1 MVEVLVL
8 GGGYAS
14 LSFIKSLPAKARA
27 QCHIKI
33 ISQTPLHYFS
43 VLLHEV
49 LAGLKGQYTL
59 PLSEILP
66 KEVEFVQDRIL
77 EIQEGLV
84 IGQEGSYRYDKLI
97 VGLGFKSESFGV
109 PGVEACAQSITNFEN
124 AQETHQRLLEALQN
138 FQEQRPFSVVV
149 CGAGFSGVELV
160 GVLSDTLPII
170 SQGKAFQITCIEAM
184 PTILPMFKPALAQKG
199 FDYLQKIGVAMEMG
213 TKILACKSKGVLVEK
228 EGTQKEILADFLI
241 WTCGVRGSEV
251 IDNSAFLKGVRGRV
265 EVNNF
270 LEPAHLPGKGI
281 FILGDC
287 AGVKTAQGRFYPPT
301 AQLARKMGIYL
312 AKELARTGIGQ
323 PKKPFAYTPQGTLC
337 SFGAGYTIG
346 QIGPF
351 YVRSRVATWLKKYIE
366 WNWKRFLLAK

>member
-27 QCHIKI
+27 QYRIRL

-66 KEVEFVQDRIL
+66 KEVEFIQDRIL

-84 IGQEGSYRYDKLI
+84 IAQEGSYRYDKLV
-97 VGLGFKSESFGV
+97 VGLGFRSESFGV
-109 PGVEACAQSITNFEN
+109 PGVEVCTQSITNFEN
-124 AQETHQRLLEALQN
+124 AQETHQKLLNALQN
-138 FQEQRPFSVVV
+138 FREQRPFSVVV

-160 GVLSDTLPII
+160 GALSDTLPII

-184 PTILPMFKPALAQKG
+184 PTILPMFKPTLAQKG
-199 FDYLQKIGVAMEMG
+199 FDYLQKLGVTMEVG
-213 TKILACKSKGVLVEK
+213 TKILACKSHGILVEK
-228 EGTQKEILADFLI
+228 EGAQREILADFLV

-251 IDNSAFLKGVRGRV
+251 IDHSAFLKGVRGRV
-265 EVNNF
+265 EVNSF
-270 LEPAHLPGKGI
+270 LEPVHLPGKGI

-287 AGVKTAQGRFYPPT
+287 AGVKTTQGRFYPPT
-301 AQLARKMGIYL
+301 AQLARQMGIYL
-312 AKELARTGIGQ
+312 AREFTHADTGQ
-323 PKKPFAYTPQGTLC
+323 SKNPFIFSPQGTLC
-337 SFGAGYTIG
+337 SFGTCYAIG

-351 YVRSRVATWLKKYIE
+351 CVRGKVAIWIKKYIE
-366 WNWKRFLLAK
+366 WNWKRFLLGH